1 MRKIWAISGKEVRSY
16 FASPIAYVVMVMF
29 LLTTGFFFAAYVG
42 NTGLAIL
49 DGLFST
55 ATIIMLMSVTSLLTM
70 RLLAEEQKLGT
81 IELLL
86 TAPVRDLEVVIGK
99 YLASLAVFVAM
110 LGLTLYYPLLL
121 FWFGDPDAGPIF
133 SGYLGFFLVGASFL
147 AVGLL
152 ASSLTSNQIVS
163 AVLAFGLLILVWV
176 MEGAGGLISGAAAE
190 VISYM
195 SLSAHLG
202 DFVKGVIDTR
212 DIVYY
217 LSFIAFFLFLTVR
230 SLETRRWR

>member
-1 MRKIWAISGKEVRSY
+1 VRKILAISGKEARSY
-16 FASPIAYVVMVMF
+16 FASPIAYVVMAMF
-29 LLTTGFFFAAYVG
+29 LLITGYFFAAYVG
-42 NTGLAIL
+42 NTGLAML

-55 ATIIMLMSVTSLLTM
+55 GTIIMLMLVASLLTM

-86 TAPVRDLEVVIGK
+86 TAPVRDWEVVIGK
-99 YLASLAVFVAM
+99 YLASLAVFVVM
-110 LGLTLYYPLLL
+110 VGLTLYYPLLL
-121 FWFGDPDAGPIF
+121 FWFGDPDPGPIF
-133 SGYLGFFLVGASFL
+133 SGYVGLFLLGASFL
-147 AVGLL
+147 SVGLL

-176 MEGAGGLISGAAAE
+176 MAGAGGFVSGAPAE

-195 SLSAHLG
+195 SLSFHLG
-202 DFVKGVIDTR
+202 DFVKGVIDTK
-212 DIVYY
+212 DIIYY
-217 LSFIAFFLFLTVR
+217 LSFIALFLFLAVR